1 MKSILVDC
9 ERMKYPN
16 TGPYQVCLNLASQ
29 LLNFVNPEEQ
39 LTYLV
44 PSKLNGF
51 FGNKPSYKTLG
62 LANKLYLPWSQSRL
76 MAGTGKY
83 DVWHMTYQSTMYCP
97 LHRKTRAVLTILD
110 LNFLHEKPGNP
121 KNKKYLSL
129 IQNRVDRADHISSI
143 SQFGLDDVKQHLNL
157 QGKET
162 SVIYLGCGF
171 NNPPVIKEPVYKPTR
186 PFLFGLGT
194 VLPKK
199 NFHVLP
205 ALLKGNDFELVIA
218 GIDTSPYKEKIIEEA
233 RKFGAADRL
242 HFTGPISEPEKTW
255 YYINCTAFLFPSIAE
270 GFGLPVIEAMSHGK
284 PAFISTHTSLPEIG
298 GDRAYY
304 FKNFDPEAMQEAFA
318 SGMNDYQRS
327 QPQEMIKKWAME
339 FDWSNTAKQYLKVY
353 RSLL

>member
-16 TGPYQVCLNLASQ
+16 TGPYSVCLNLGSQ
-29 LLNFVNPEEQ
+29 LLNFVNPDEK

-44 PSKLNGF
+44 PSTLDGF
-51 FGNKPSYKTLG
+51 FGRDASYKKLG
-62 LANKLYLPWSQSRL
+62 LLNKTYLPWSQSRF
-76 MAGTGKY
+76 MAGTGKF

-110 LNFLHEKPGNP
+110 LNFLHESPNNP

-129 IQNRVDRADHISSI
+129 IQNRVDRADHVSSI
-143 SQFGLDDVKQHLNL
+143 SQFGLDDAKQHLKLDN
-157 QGKET
+157 KDT

-171 NNPPVIKEPVYKPTR
+171 NDQSIVKDPVYKPAR
-186 PFLFGLGT
+186 PFLFALGT
-194 VLPKK
+194 VLRKK

-205 ALLKGNDFELVIA
+205 SLLKGNDLELIIA
-218 GIDTSPYKEKIIEEA
+218 GIDTSPYKETIIEEA
-233 RKFGAADRL
+233 RKFNAIDRL
-242 HFTGPISEPEKTW
+242 HFTGPVEESEKTW
-255 YYINCTAFLFPSIAE
+255 YYKNCTAFLFPSIAE

-298 GDRAYY
+298 GEYAYY
-304 FKNFDPEAMQEAFA
+304 FRNFSPEAMQGAFE
-318 SGMNDYQRS
+318 SGMNHYYSS
-327 QPQEMIKKWAME
+327 QPQELIRKWALH
-339 FDWSNTAKQYLKVY
+339 FDWSSTAKSYLSVY